1 MVTDKKGNIFED
13 RRKQDVG
20 VKKDKRKS
28 CKTKK
33 QTKTKWIRIK
43 DSLNTILYFL
53 YRKVIKILYI

>member
-13 RRKQDVG
+13 RRKQDVE

-33 QTKTKWIRIK
+33 ETKSK
-43 DSLNTILYFL
+43 
-53 YRKVIKILYI
+53 